1 DCSRWGRLF
10 GPSLE
15 SQEPNRRTIEQK
27 GTCDTPFYGAEAP
40 WTLSPTEVTDLSS
53 ACSPSFPLFELRVET
68 CSTFSITP
76 SWHSFRVIL
85 NRFSIPRNSI
95 RLFRNPERVPERGTC
110 SGWGQESI
118 GDRQKNTGVI

>member
-1 DCSRWGRLF
+1 CNPFDNALKSGSSSERKAIVIGFENSVADCSRWGRLF

-40 WTLSPTEVTDLSS
+40 WALSPTEVTDLSS

-76 SWHSFRVIL
+76 SCAFLQGRPQPLLDS
-85 NRFSIPRNSI
+85 S
-95 RLFRNPERVPERGTC
+95 
-110 SGWGQESI
+110 
-118 GDRQKNTGVI
+118 